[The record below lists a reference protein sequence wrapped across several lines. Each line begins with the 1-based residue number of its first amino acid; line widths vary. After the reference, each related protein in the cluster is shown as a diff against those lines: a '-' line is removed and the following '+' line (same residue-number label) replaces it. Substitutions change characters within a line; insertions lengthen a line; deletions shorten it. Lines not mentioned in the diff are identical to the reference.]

1 MANPLGKI
9 ITGLKADTASYSLR
23 GKGAK
28 YTVVFALLLLVVI
41 GAPVALLIM
50 PENSVAFVAFLAS
63 LLCLQKIKLPAWA
76 RAVLLVLDLAV
87 VMPLVG
93 ITSGTFAR
101 VATMIALYGVLAVG
115 LNIVVGYTGLLNLGF
130 AAFYAVGAYLYAIF
144 ASTQANSFM
153 PVAVFPLSG
162 NWFWLFLLLALIVTG
177 FVGFLLG
184 LPVLRLK
191 GDYLAVVTLGFAEII
206 RLLFNNLSKPIN
218 ITNGPMG
225 ITPIQPPMLF
235 NLRLDQPVHYYII
248 VLALLGLTVLLVR
261 NLQNSRIGRAWVAIR
276 EDELVARTMGV
287 PVVRMKLL
295 SFSIAAGLAG
305 MMGVVFAAMQSYVDP
320 TSFTFMES
328 IVILCMVILGGT
340 GNLQGVIIGA
350 LSVVVLQLQI
360 LKDVSNYLT
369 TLTTA
374 GVLNLPV
381 WLNPSKYER
390 LIFGLILVL
399 MCIFRPN
406 GLLPEKRVL
415 KIKEKLGFKPKP
427 PADGG
432 NNAAPK
438 EGQ

>member
-1 MANPLGKI
+1 MSNILQKI
-9 ITGLKADTASYSLR
+9 RADARDYHFDNRSPKEWVL
-23 GKGAK
+23 
-28 YTVVFALLLLVVI
+28 FAMQALAILA
-41 GAPVALLIM
+41 APVWLLAQ
-50 PENSVAFVAFLAS
+50 PDNSVAFVLFLGS
-63 LLCLQKIKLPAWA
+63 LLLLTKIKLPLWA

-93 ITSGTFAR
+93 VTSGTFAR
-101 VATMIALYGVLAVG
+101 VATMIGIYGVLALG
-115 LNIVVGYTGLLNLGF
+115 LNIVVGYTGLLNLGY

-144 ASTQANSFM
+144 ASSQANAFM
-153 PVAVFPLSG
+153 PFGVYPLSG
-162 NWFWLFLLLALIVTG
+162 NWFWLFLLIALIVTG

-225 ITPIQPPMLF
+225 ITPIQPPMFFHIKL
-235 NLRLDQPVHYYII
+235 NQPVHYYII
-248 VLALLGLTVLLVR
+248 VLVLLAITVLVVR

-305 MMGVVFAAMQSYVDP
+305 MMGVVFSAMQSFVDP

-340 GNLQGVIIGA
+340 GSIQGVIIGA
-350 LSVVVLQLQI
+350 LAVVVLQLQI
-360 LKDVSNYLT
+360 LKDASSYLT
-369 TLTTA
+369 ALTTA
-374 GVLNLPV
+374 GILNLPS
-381 WLNPSKYER
+381 WLNPAKYER

-415 KIKEKLGFKPKP
+415 KIKQKLGLGPKQAKPDQ
-427 PADGG
+427 ADV
-432 NNAAPK
+432 ASK
-438 EGQ
+438 EGL

>member
-1 MANPLGKI
+1 MMQ
-9 ITGLKADTASYSLR
+9 GLKTKLTATDSIRL
-23 GKGAK
+23 KDFTPK
-28 YTVVFALLLLVVI
+28 EWVVFVLQALVIVAAPLWLLTQ
-41 GAPVALLIM
+41 PS
-50 PENSVAFVAFLAS
+50 NSVAFIAFLAS
-63 LLCLQKIKLPAWA
+63 LLFLQKIKLPAWLRIVIA
-76 RAVLLVLDLAV
+76 ALDLVL
-87 VMPLVG
+87 VMPVVG
-93 ITSGTFAR
+93 TTSGTFAR
-101 VATMIALYGVLAVG
+101 VATMIVIYAILAMG
-115 LNIVVGYTGLLNLGF
+115 LNIVVGYTGLLNLGY

-144 ASTQANSFM
+144 ASTQARNFM
-153 PVAVFPLSG
+153 PFGVYPMSG
-162 NWFWLFLLLALIVTG
+162 NWFWLFLLLAVIVTG

-235 NLRLDQPVHYYII
+235 TLKLDRPVHYYLI
-248 VLALLGLTVLLVR
+248 VLVLFLLTILVVR

-287 PVVRMKLL
+287 PVVRLKLL

-340 GNLQGVIIGA
+340 GNIQGVIIGA
-350 LSVVVLQLQI
+350 LAVVVLQLQI

-369 TLTTA
+369 SLTTA
-374 GVLNLPV
+374 GILNLPS
-381 WLNPSKYER
+381 WLNPAKYER

-406 GLLPEKRVL
+406 GMLPEKRVL
-415 KIKEKLGFKPKP
+415 KIRRKLGL
-427 PADGG
+427 G
-432 NNAAPK
+432 PK
-438 EGQ
+438 EQPAEGDSPAKGGL

>member
-1 MANPLGKI
+1 MSMATVIAKI
-9 ITGLKADTASYSLR
+9 KADAAGYRLKDLSV
-23 GKGAK
+23 KEW
-28 YTVVFALLLLVVI
+28 VFFVLQ
-41 GAPVALLIM
+41 ALLIVIS
-50 PENSVAFVAFLAS
+50 PLWLLSQPGNSIAFVLFLGS
-63 LLCLQKIKLPAWA
+63 LLCVQKIKLPLWA
-76 RAVLLVLDLAV
+76 RGVLLVLDLAV

-93 ITSGTFAR
+93 VTSGTFAR
-101 VATMIALYGVLAVG
+101 VATMIGIYAILALG
-115 LNIVVGYTGLLNLGF
+115 LNIVVGYTGLLNLGY

-144 ASTQANSFM
+144 ASSQANNFM
-153 PVAVFPLSG
+153 PFGIYPLSG
-162 NWFWLFLLLALIVTG
+162 NWFWLFLVLALIVTG

-235 NLRLDQPVHYYII
+235 NIKLDQPVHYYVI
-248 VLALLGLTVLLVR
+248 VLVLLLLTVLVVK

-340 GNLQGVIIGA
+340 GSIQGVIIGA
-350 LSVVVLQLQI
+350 LAVIVLQLQI
-360 LKDVSNYLT
+360 LKDGSNYLT
-369 TLTTA
+369 SLATA
-374 GVLNLPV
+374 GILNLPA
-381 WLNPSKYER
+381 WLNPAKYER

-406 GLLPEKRVL
+406 GMIPEKRVL
-415 KIKEKLGFKPKP
+415 KMKEKLGLQP
-427 PADGG
+427 
-432 NNAAPK
+432 NAQVESKDDAVSK
-438 EGQ
+438 EGI

>member
-1 MANPLGKI
+1 MSVTQTMQKRLKDAGDFRPADMKAKDWIMLGLQ
-9 ITGLKADTASYSLR
+9 GLFVIAMP
-23 GKGAK
+23 
-28 YTVVFALLLLVVI
+28 VWLLLTP
-41 GAPVALLIM
+41 G
-50 PENSVAFVAFLAS
+50 NSVAFVLFLAS
-63 LLCLQKIKLPAWA
+63 LLVIQKIRLPLWA
-76 RAVLLVLDLAV
+76 RAALLVIDLAV
-87 VMPLVG
+87 VMPIVG
-93 ITSGTFAR
+93 VSSGTFAR
-101 VATMIALYGVLAVG
+101 VATMIGIYAILSMG
-115 LNIVVGYTGLLNLGF
+115 LNIVVGYTGLLNLGY

-144 ASTQANSFM
+144 ASTQAREFM
-153 PVAVFPLSG
+153 PFGVYPLSG
-162 NWFWLFLLLALIVTG
+162 NWFWLFLLLAMIVTG

-235 NLRLDQPVHYYII
+235 NLVLNQPVHYYGI
-248 VLALLGLTVLLVR
+248 VLVLLLLTVVLIR

-295 SFSIAAGLAG
+295 AFSIAAGLAG
-305 MMGVVFAAMQSYVDP
+305 MMGVVFAAMQSFVDP

-328 IVILCMVILGGT
+328 IVILCMVILGGS
-340 GNLQGVIIGA
+340 GNMTGVIIGA
-350 LSVVVLQLQI
+350 LAVVVLQLQI
-360 LKDVSNYLT
+360 LKDVSSYLT
-369 TLTTA
+369 SLTTA
-374 GVLNLPV
+374 GILNLPA
-381 WLNPSKYER
+381 WLNPAKYER

-415 KIKEKLGFKPKP
+415 KIKEKLGIKPKT
-427 PADGG
+427 PALGD
-432 NNAAPK
+432 ADAPSK
-438 EGQ
+438 EGL